1 MVLPISDT
9 PFAKL
14 DRGYHAIEKA
24 LNYVAAAFLFSLMLL
39 GCAEVLM
46 RKVFNSP
53 IHGQADLVEIMIPT
67 MGFFGLAY
75 CQRLAGHVRMELLIH
90 RMKGRAL
97 WIFEFCSNFATL
109 AIVAVMIF
117 GTWQNFLNAWLLG
130 DSSMDA
136 QIPVWPPKLIIVVGF
151 CLLFIRCTISFFGY
165 IRLIRHP
172 DAEPIGVPISPTVTD
187 IAKSEAEVARD
198 AIKDEIDETRI
209 KGSGQ

>member
-1 MVLPISDT
+1 MVLPVSDT

-14 DRGYHAIEKA
+14 DRGYHMIEKT

-46 RKVFNSP
+46 RKLFNSP

-90 RMKGRAL
+90 RLKGRAL
-97 WIFEFCSNFATL
+97 WIFEFCGNLATL

-117 GTWQNFLNAWLLG
+117 GTWQNFLNAWVLG

-136 QIPVWPPKLIIVVGF
+136 QIPVWPPKLIIVLGF
-151 CLLFIRCTISFFGY
+151 CLLFIRCAISFFGY

-172 DAEPIGVPISPTVTD
+172 DAEPIGVPISPTVAD

-198 AIKDEIDETRI
+198 AIKDDIDETRI